1 MYEKLKK
8 QQELLKLYFQTVTAL
23 WSEFFVD
30 YKNCFFFYFRVS
42 NIEKRLNFSIVNN
55 ASRLTFQFL
64 FGYHSRGLTSNK
76 TTKKIHLNAYFYY
89 DLYTKV
95 TSSWQ
100 CVTDSLFWR
109 ITREFIFAIHRK
121 NFKSKSLFSK
131 KSDNKLY
138 YMQYHFANF
147 LCISYNFLHKNYCF
161 KHFENCKNLRYIWF
175 LPHLLRVLLSY
186 LNEACINQTS
196 HILCKVEFAAPVEK
210 LRNKLSPI
218 KAWKNFHCL
227 FIMQLY

>member
-1 MYEKLKK
+1 MVRIFCRLQKL
-8 QQELLKLYFQTVTAL
+8 
-23 WSEFFVD
+23 
-30 YKNCFFFYFRVS
+30 FFFFNFRVS

-64 FGYHSRGLTSNK
+64 FGYHSRSLTSNK

-95 TSSWQ
+95 TNSWK

-109 ITREFIFAIHRK
+109 I
-121 NFKSKSLFSK
+121 KSKSLFYK

-147 LCISYNFLHKNYCF
+147 LCISYNFSKRIMVSNISKIARILDIFDFCRISYGCYC
-161 KHFENCKNLRYIWF
+161 
-175 LPHLLRVLLSY
+175 
-186 LNEACINQTS
+186 
-196 HILCKVEFAAPVEK
+196 
-210 LRNKLSPI
+210 PI
-218 KAWKNFHCL
+218 
-227 FIMQLY
+227 